1 MKLQLD
7 LTYSLPG
14 EIRREF
20 TVSAVTRAKT
30 RNLESAFNKICKAYS
45 DPNVYDWAGCE
56 PVKFA
61 QTVLN

>member
-1 MKLQLD
+1 MKILLN

-14 EIRREF
+14 ETRREM
-20 TVSAVTRAKT
+20 TVSTITRTKT

-45 DPNVYDWAGCE
+45 NPNVYDWAGCE
-56 PVKFA
+56 PVRFE